1 MKKKVIIL
9 ALILVMAIGSL
20 ISYGESI
27 KVPNIVLDKGS
38 SRFTSEDRETWVREM
53 FEFRREE
60 LKNALERGLIT
71 EEEAKIWEEHFDY
84 MEKFHEENNFMLF
97 RCGGFGFGRGR
108 GMGFMRGHGFRG
120 SMMRGYF

>member
-84 MEKFHEENNFMLF
+84 MEKFHEENNFMPF

-108 GMGFMRGHGFRG
+108 DMGFMRGHGFRG
-120 SMMRGYF
+120 PMMRGYF

>member
-1 MKKKVIIL
+1 MKKKVNIL

-84 MEKFHEENNFMLF
+84 MEKFHEENDFMPF
-97 RCGGFGFGRGR
+97 GCGGFGLGTGKGMGLLRGR
-108 GMGFMRGHGFRG
+108 GYKGHMFRG
-120 SMMRGYF
+120 YY